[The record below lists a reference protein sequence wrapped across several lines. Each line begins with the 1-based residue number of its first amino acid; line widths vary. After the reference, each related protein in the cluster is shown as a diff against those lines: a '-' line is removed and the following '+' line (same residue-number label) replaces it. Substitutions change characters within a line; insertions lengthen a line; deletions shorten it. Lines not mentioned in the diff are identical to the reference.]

1 MEKSNEKR
9 HGETDEGSEIS
20 KKKLRK
26 KWWKRKKRR
35 KKKKGLLGEQTR
47 GWDS

>member
-1 MEKSNEKR
+1 MEKSNEER
-9 HGETDEGSEIS
+9 HGETDEGSEIL

-26 KWWKRKKRR
+26 KWWKRREKR